1 MSNPQT
7 QAVVRLRPDAWS
19 EWMGRLKLASE
30 NQQADH
36 LGISRANLGKV
47 RKGEIKPGEQFIAAC
62 MAKYDGPFEAL
73 FEIAEAS

>member
-1 MSNPQT
+1 MINTQT
-7 QAVVRLRPDAWS
+7 PPVVRLKADAWAA
-19 EWMGRLKLASE
+19 WMDRLKLATE
-30 NQQADH
+30 NQQAGY

-62 MAKYDGPFEAL
+62 MAKYDGTFEAL